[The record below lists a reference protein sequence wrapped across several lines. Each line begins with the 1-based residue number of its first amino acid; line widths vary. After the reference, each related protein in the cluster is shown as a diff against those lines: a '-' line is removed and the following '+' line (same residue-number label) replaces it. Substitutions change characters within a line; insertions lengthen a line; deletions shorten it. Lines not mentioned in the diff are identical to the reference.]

1 MSWPVRRISAGRRF
15 DDTISIVWWRGKVE
29 AILGLQDERSQ
40 LINGHTCVG
49 RFDSDGDWAVLFVGS
64 TFAVSKWAD
73 RFVPIS

>member
-29 AILGLQDERSQ
+29 AIGIGFQDESIPIKIDR
-40 LINGHTCVG
+40 HKCVV

-64 TFAVSKWAD
+64 TFASL
-73 RFVPIS
+73 